1 MRRSGRWTW
10 PGSRIGCGRVYKPLS
25 PGLREGRTPATRS
38 RRTRSAGLRG
48 RSARTRSGASP
59 GPRCP
64 RRVARAVRTLHRL
77 EPLEPHEVVPLHLLQ
92 SLADE
97 RLRRP
102 QLGDHAE
109 LQGVDAALHLLNLLD
124 EPAHRRLDL
133 SGGDHVLDAVLV
145 RLRGLAA
152 AGARPDD
159 PVAALVDRFADRL
172 RVDLRHDD

>member
-25 PGLREGRTPATRS
+25 PGLREERTPATRS
-38 RRTRSAGLRG
+38 RRTRSGGLRG

-64 RRVARAVRTLHRL
+64 RRAARAARTLHRL

-102 QLGDHAE
+102 QPGDYAE
-109 LQGVDAALHLLNLLD
+109 LEGVDAALHLLDLLD

-133 SGGDHVLDAVLV
+133 CGGNHALDEVPV
-145 RLRGLAA
+145 RLRGLADPV
-152 AGARPDD
+152 ARPDA
-159 PVAALVDRFADRL
+159 PVP
-172 RVDLRHDD
+172 